1 MVCMLMSG
9 QLPWAKDPS
18 KGAACLQDS
27 ILVAGYPL
35 GSGSESL
42 SITKGIVSRVVMARY
57 STAQTSNKLLG
68 VQIDA
73 AINFGNRCNCSVPS
87 PSLSCYCIMM
97 GRAFRWQHPAIS
109 SQKMWLRR
117 LWTCL
122 LM

>member
-1 MVCMLMSG
+1 MSTLVFGMLMSG
-9 QLPWAKDPS
+9 LLACLPKAPAKVLV
-18 KGAACLQDS
+18 CLQDS

-73 AINFGNRCNCSVPS
+73 AINFGNRYILLNARFFFRHAAASWWSVHSDGSNEQPGCT
-87 PSLSCYCIMM
+87 L
-97 GRAFRWQHPAIS
+97 
-109 SQKMWLRR
+109 
-117 LWTCL
+117 
-122 LM
+122 

>member
-1 MVCMLMSG
+1 MCSSSRAALLQPVACRMLQGIMKQDHKLDAACSCLG
-9 QLPWAKDPS
+9 CFPGPKDPA
-18 KGAACLQDS
+18 KVLMCLQDS

-73 AINFGNRCNCSVPS
+73 AINFGNRCSR
-87 PSLSCYCIMM
+87 SLPEPFLAQAAAS
-97 GRAFRWQHPAIS
+97 
-109 SQKMWLRR
+109 
-117 LWTCL
+117 
-122 LM
+122 

>member
-1 MVCMLMSG
+1 MVVVARLRRLADGWGDQGLLSV
-9 QLPWAKDPS
+9 
-18 KGAACLQDS
+18 QDS

-73 AINFGNRCNCSVPS
+73 AINFGNRSAPLVGVASAALLKSSHSMYLHHCS
-87 PSLSCYCIMM
+87 
-97 GRAFRWQHPAIS
+97 
-109 SQKMWLRR
+109 
-117 LWTCL
+117 
-122 LM
+122 